1 MKCIHPTRANAAL
14 SLTAAAFV
22 VALAFANP
30 ATAAPVSST
39 TTSSHAVRVASNDR
53 IETRIADLHTK
64 LHITVAQ
71 NALWQDV
78 ATVMRENAS
87 TMNTLKQ
94 DRLDQSRHMTAV
106 EDMRSYKTMADA
118 HAEGVRK
125 LNPAFQALYDS
136 MSDVQKR
143 NADSVFRTNPHHI

>member
-1 MKCIHPTRANAAL
+1 MR
-14 SLTAAAFV
+14 V
-22 VALAFANP
+22 V
-30 ATAAPVSST
+30 
-39 TTSSHAVRVASNDR
+39 SNDR
-53 IETRIADLHTK
+53 IETRIADLRTK
-64 LHITVAQ
+64 LHITAAQ

-87 TMNTLKQ
+87 IMNTLKQ
-94 DRLDQSRHMTAV
+94 DRLDQSGHMMAA
-106 EDMRSYKTMADA
+106 EDMRSYKAMADA

-125 LNPAFQALYDS
+125 LGPAFQALYAS